1 MSAVEWQAPE
11 TMPVGVVHVD
21 HHDAEVALVLH
32 LLARLVDGD
41 ALLLAQLGEF
51 LGIGLEKVAGP
62 RIDDGGVAHVDA
74 MSGNLAFRAEDD
86 DVGNAGIQNGAS
98 GLYGADVAS
107 LGQDN
112 LLLVGL
118 GSLDNLVQKLAH
130 RGGPLKRLAQNTVPN
145 SLSDMGGMH

>member
-1 MSAVEWQAPE
+1 
-11 TMPVGVVHVD
+11 
-21 HHDAEVALVLH
+21 
-32 LLARLVDGD
+32 
-41 ALLLAQLGEF
+41 
-51 LGIGLEKVAGP
+51 
-62 RIDDGGVAHVDA
+62 